1 MYFYEY
7 FPAYLYVYHV
17 YAWYP
22 KRPEEGVRSFESRV
36 IDVCE
41 PNCHISIQKKASL
54 FSHPSFSLLSTRLVL
69 LKKLLDILCF
79 LRILSIGILIPS
91 SEKEVID
98 I

>member
-1 MYFYEY
+1 
-7 FPAYLYVYHV
+7 
-17 YAWYP
+17 
-22 KRPEEGVRSFESRV
+22 
-36 IDVCE
+36 
-41 PNCHISIQKKASL
+41 
-54 FSHPSFSLLSTRLVL
+54 L